1 MSFGAGVKRI
11 INIIINL
18 AFFCSAIKTQSLRAM
33 SSLAYYSGFIRLEL
47 PSYGP
52 VQWTGTL

>member
-33 SSLAYYSGFIRLEL
+33 SSLAYYSGFI
-47 PSYGP
+47 YGP